1 MPPPRVPEGLEAV
14 DRDEPGA
21 LYAFTL
27 EFSLKFAL
35 VDVPA
40 YRTRG
45 DMVKQLSTKGEDMA
59 TMAGVVYVGDTLKD
73 LRIRKAWTQE
83 QLAEKAGLGKNTVNR
98 IEGNRTEPRMPTLSK
113 LAKALGVDPA
123 ELVRNT

>member
-1 MPPPRVPEGLEAV
+1 M
-14 DRDEPGA
+14 
-21 LYAFTL
+21 
-27 EFSLKFAL
+27 
-35 VDVPA
+35 
-40 YRTRG
+40 
-45 DMVKQLSTKGEDMA
+45 KQLSTKGEDMA